1 MIMKQDDLTQLK
13 HVGVSRMKLLN
24 DVGITTIEQL
34 YEMPLEELSEI
45 KSIGRHYAKLIK
57 NSVNEHYR
65 EKSEKSLGKPGAAK
79 GKKVEEINRNLQKN
93 IKRLNK
99 SLNRA
104 DEKLKPLWKKKY
116 LDLYIVFKK
125 RSNTLKTRMDTI
137 DKIQK
142 DLPKKVKKKI
152 IKKSDA
158 LHSILKK
165 TGKKLK
171 KKKYKE
177 VTQEIRSFSRMLRD
191 ISS

>member
-24 DVGITTIEQL
+24 DFGITTIEQL
-34 YEMPLEELSEI
+34 YEMPLEKLSEI
-45 KSIGRHYAKLIK
+45 KSIGRHYANLIK

-65 EKSEKSLGKPGAAK
+65 KKSEVSLGKPGAVK
-79 GKKVEEINRNLQKN
+79 GKKAEEINRNLQRN

-104 DEKLKPLWKKKY
+104 DEKLKPLWEKKY
-116 LDLYIVFKK
+116 LELYIVFKK

-137 DKIQK
+137 AKIQK

-165 TGKKLK
+165 AGKKPK
-171 KKKYKE
+171 KKKYRE

-191 ISS
+191 IRP

>member
-13 HVGVSRMKLLN
+13 HVGVSRMKLFN
-24 DVGITTIEQL
+24 DVGITTIAQL
-34 YEMPLEELSEI
+34 YEMPLEKLSEI
-45 KSIGRHYAKLIK
+45 KSIGRHYANLIK

-65 EKSEKSLGKPGAAK
+65 KKSEKSLGKPGAVK
-79 GKKVEEINRNLQKN
+79 GKKIEEINRNLQKN

-99 SLNRA
+99 SLNRT

-116 LDLYIVFKK
+116 LEHYIVFKK

-158 LHSILKK
+158 LNSILKK
-165 TGKKLK
+165 AGKKPK

-177 VTQEIRSFSRMLRD
+177 VTQEIGSFSRMLRD

>member
-1 MIMKQDDLTQLK
+1 MKQDDITRLK
-13 HVGVSRMKLLN
+13 HIGVSRMKLLN

-34 YEMPLEELSEI
+34 YEMPLEKLSEI
-45 KSIGRHYAKLIK
+45 KSISRHYAKLIK
-57 NSVNEHYR
+57 NSVNEHYM
-65 EKSEKSLGKPGAAK
+65 EKSEKSLGKPGAVK
-79 GKKVEEINRNLQKN
+79 GKKEEEINRNLQKN

-116 LDLYIVFKK
+116 LELYIVFKK

-142 DLPKKVKKKI
+142 NLPKKVKKKI

-158 LHSILKK
+158 LNLILKK
-165 TGKKLK
+165 AGKKPK